1 MSHAAERL
9 LHQTVEHLRLKTG
22 QLEDL
27 VRLLEREN
35 EDLVQQLKDA
45 GVAAR
50 HPVLHAERLPPP
62 LVAPDAAAIAEARE
76 RMTGGERRLLEKA
89 CGSAEVLSVYQSST
103 RAEVGLWL
111 VERRVWVV
119 VTREEV
125 VLLAAGRRPL
135 AQRVA
140 FAHLYASLYNAVTG
154 ELVLAPDRGYRVG
167 QVKLPP
173 LEGSRVLAQIYGAR
187 TPRNEGSA

>member
-9 LHQTVEHLRLKTG
+9 LHQTIAHLRLKTG

-45 GVAAR
+45 GVSAR

-62 LVAPDAAAIAEARE
+62 LKAPDEAILEACKG
-76 RMTGGERRLLEKA
+76 RMTPAERRLLATIRET
-89 CGSAEVLSVYQSST
+89 AEVMTVFQSST
-103 RAEVGLWL
+103 RVDVGLWL

-119 VTREEV
+119 VTRAEV

-135 AQRVA
+135 TQRVT
-140 FAHLYASLYNAVTG
+140 FAHLYASLYNVVTG

-173 LEGSRVLAQIYGAR
+173 LEGSQVLAQVYGALA
-187 TPRNEGSA
+187 PRNEGSG